1 MIKDWQRSISVNN
14 DESAF
19 QSLYLH
25 LAPPLIRFAN
35 SFLKEDRALSEDI
48 VAEIFAGLWERRQT
62 LMNIEHLKV
71 YLFTCVRNAA
81 LNHLEKM
88 ERTSFYSFEEL
99 EVVLAPLISAQD
111 PEKDMIS
118 GETMEAV
125 QEAMNALPAKCRL
138 IFRMAKE
145 EGLRYK
151 EIADILNISVRTI
164 DSQIAIA
171 LRKIHES
178 LALHPK
184 KYS

>member
-1 MIKDWQRSISVNN
+1 MIKEWQWSISVNN

-25 LAPPLIRFAN
+25 LAPSLIRFAN
-35 SFLKEDRALSEDI
+35 SFLKQHKALSEDI

-62 LMNIEHLKV
+62 LMSIEHLRV

-88 ERTSFYSFEEL
+88 ERTSFYSFDEL
-99 EVVLAPLISAQD
+99 EVVLSPLIADHD
-111 PEKDMIS
+111 PEKNLFA
-118 GETMEAV
+118 GETMQAI
-125 QEAMNALPAKCRL
+125 QEAMDALPAKCRL

-151 EIADILNISVRTI
+151 EIAAILNISVRTI

-171 LRKIHES
+171 LRKIHET
-178 LALHPK
+178 LASRSK